1 MVKNIPIPP
10 SFSFVKKGRV
20 ILLLKDE
27 YKDLLLQQE
36 IDHPV
41 NFLKRHQPGA
51 KYLQGRSPHLSVPIS
66 DKEWIVVRHY
76 SHGGLLRVLNR
87 NLYLMGARSLREL
100 VLTEEIRSCGI
111 STIQP
116 IGAIHHRVLPPFYQ
130 AYLLSLEIPDAVDFV
145 QFLQELGL
153 PPSSDNL
160 KKKRNTIRS
169 LGLLLQKFH
178 TAGFFHRDL
187 QLKNIVVKEGQP
199 FLIDFDRSYR
209 KPLLSRRER
218 IENLLRLNRSAEKW
232 KRSGLHIT
240 RTDRWRLFKAYTGN
254 DRELREE
261 MRRALRGY
269 SLRLLLH
276 RCGWAISG
284 K

>member
-10 SFSFVKKGRV
+10 SFSFIKKGKV
-20 ILLLKDE
+20 FLLLKDE

-36 IDHPV
+36 IDNPDH
-41 NFLKRHQPGA
+41 FLKRHQPGA
-51 KYLQGRSPHLSVPIS
+51 RYVQGRTPHLSVPIS
-66 DKEWIVVRHY
+66 DKERIVVRHY

-100 VLTEEIRSCGI
+100 ALTEEIRSCGI

-130 AYLLSLEIPDAVDFV
+130 AYLLSLEIPDAVDLV
-145 QFLQELGL
+145 QHFQELGL
-153 PPSSDNL
+153 HPTGGSL
-160 KKKRNTIRS
+160 KRKRNIIRS
-169 LGLLLQKFH
+169 VGLLLQKFH
-178 TAGFFHRDL
+178 AAGFFHRDL
-187 QLKNIVVKEGQP
+187 QLKNILVKEDQP

-209 KPLLSRRER
+209 RAVLSRRER

-232 KRSGLHIT
+232 KRLGLHVT
-240 RTDRWRLFKAYTGN
+240 RTDRWRLFLAYTGN
-254 DRELREE
+254 DQEVREE
-261 MRRALRGY
+261 MRRILRSY

-276 RCGWAISG
+276 RCWWALSG

>member
-51 KYLQGRSPHLSVPIS
+51 RYFQGRSPHLSAAIS
-66 DKEWIVVRHY
+66 DRERIVVRHY

-87 NLYLMGARSLREL
+87 NLYLMGARSIREL
-100 VLTEEIRSCGI
+100 ILTEEIRSCGI

-116 IGAIHHRVLPPFYQ
+116 IGAIHYRVFPPLYQ
-130 AYLLSLEIPDAVDFV
+130 SYLLSLEIPGAVDLV

-153 PPSSDNL
+153 HPSNESL
-160 KKKRNTIRS
+160 RKKRNTIRS
-169 LGLLLQKFH
+169 LGLLLQRFH

-187 QLKNIVVKEGQP
+187 QLKNILVKEGQP

-209 KPLLSRRER
+209 KAVLSRRER
-218 IENLLRLNRSAEKW
+218 IVNLLRLNRSAEKW

-240 RTDRWRLFKAYTGN
+240 RTDRWRLFLAYVGN
-254 DRELREE
+254 DQMVREE
-261 MRRALRGY
+261 MRRTLRGY
-269 SLRLLLH
+269 SLRLLIH
-276 RCGWAISG
+276 RCWWSLCG